1 MVTRSPYD
9 VFTAPRPRAVSV
21 PTTPKA
27 MSFQFDNPYDRPS
40 EPQSVR
46 NDFYELAS
54 LSDTEELLHALV
66 GQLSAD
72 VLASFI
78 DDRLMGRV

>member
-1 MVTRSPYD
+1 MITRSPYD
-9 VFTAPRPRAVSV
+9 VYTAPRPGAVSV
-21 PTTPKA
+21 PTAPKA
-27 MSFQFDNPYDRPS
+27 MPFQFDNPYDRPS

-46 NDFYELAS
+46 DDFRELAS
-54 LSDTEELLHALV
+54 VSDTEELLNALA

>member
-1 MVTRSPYD
+1 
-9 VFTAPRPRAVSV
+9 
-21 PTTPKA
+21 
-27 MSFQFDNPYDRPS
+27 MSFEFNAPYNRPS

-46 NDFYELAS
+46 DDFRGLAS
-54 LSDTEELLHALV
+54 VSDTEELLHALA

>member
-1 MVTRSPYD
+1 MPFEFNAPY
-9 VFTAPRPRAVSV
+9 
-21 PTTPKA
+21 
-27 MSFQFDNPYDRPS
+27 NRPS

-46 NDFYELAS
+46 NDFCELAS
-54 LSDTEELLHALV
+54 VSDTEELLHALA

>member
-1 MVTRSPYD
+1 
-9 VFTAPRPRAVSV
+9 
-21 PTTPKA
+21 
-27 MSFQFDNPYDRPS
+27 MSIQFDHPYDRPS

-46 NDFYELAS
+46 DDFCDLAS
-54 LSDTEELLHALV
+54 LSDTKELLHALA